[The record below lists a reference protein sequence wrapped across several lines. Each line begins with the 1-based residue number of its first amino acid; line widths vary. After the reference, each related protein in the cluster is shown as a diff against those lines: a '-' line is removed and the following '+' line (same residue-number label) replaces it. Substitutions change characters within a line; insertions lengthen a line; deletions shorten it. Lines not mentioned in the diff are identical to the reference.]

1 MTAHGG
7 SASAWAHALG
17 AVALFAVDPLMG
29 GVALR
34 ANPGPARDAW
44 LAALRAFLPAEM
56 QMRRAP
62 SQIGDDRWLG
72 GVDIAASLRAGRP
85 VAEQGLL
92 AQCDDGVIVLSMA
105 ERLPT
110 SAAAHFTRA
119 LDFGRIQAERDGM
132 TLRHRARLG
141 VIALDEGQGEDEG
154 PPAALLDRLA
164 FRIDL
169 ASIDHRAIAGPQ
181 NSAPEIAAARVRL
194 AGRLRRCCGDTRPC
208 RRGRAIR
215 RGLVARASSR
225 FARRS
230 RRLRPARGLS
240 RERGGP
246 RRRSAL
252 RARATRDG
260 VAAE

>member
-17 AVALFAVDPLMG
+17 AAALFAVDPLMN

-34 ANPGPARDAW
+34 ASPGPARDAW
-44 LAALRAFLPAEM
+44 LAALRALLPAEM

-92 AQCDDGVIVLSMA
+92 AQCDGGVIVLSMA

-110 SAAAHFTRA
+110 SAAAHFSRA

-141 VIALDEGQGEDEG
+141 VIALDEGQGEDEA

-169 ASIDHRAIAGPQ
+169 ASIDHRAIAGPAELGAGDSGGASAFGRT
-181 NSAPEIAAARVRL
+181 SAPM
-194 AGRLRRCCGDTRPC
+194 LRRYAP
-208 RRGRAIR
+208 
-215 RGLVARASSR
+215 LSSR
-225 FARRS
+225 PRNWAWPRCARLFS
-230 RRLRPARGLS
+230 LCASLAPPAPCAGMC
-240 RERGGP
+240 
-246 RRRSAL
+246 A
-252 RARATRDG
+252 
-260 VAAE
+260 